1 MAVTVTL
8 SATPAPAARLG
19 PAYGAKL
26 GLKDASG
33 NPRNATISE
42 VEAYL
47 LTVMQSDVLGYEY
60 EQAKAAIVSTP
71 L

>member
-26 GLKDASG
+26 GLG
-33 NPRNATISE
+33 RNATTAE
-42 VEAYL
+42 VEAHL
-47 LTVMQSDVLGYEY
+47 LNVLQADVLNYEY
-60 EQAKAAIVSTP
+60 ERDKAAIVSTP
-71 L
+71 LT